1 MPIPVF
7 SSHATSLGWAVQG
20 GVDFKLGERGVFN
33 VDLKYVSLATTI
45 ELNGSKVADLDVDPV
60 VVGVGFGYRF

>member
-1 MPIPVF
+1 
-7 SSHATSLGWAVQG
+7 VQG